1 LFHIWGDQTGCTG
14 SDQVDD
20 TPTQSDANYNRP
32 AFPHFSCKGQP
43 HGDMF
48 MNYMDYVDDAA
59 MFMFTKGQVLRIE
72 ATLNGPRS
80 TIVASPA
87 LQ

>member
-48 MNYMDYVDDAA
+48 TNYMDYVDDAA